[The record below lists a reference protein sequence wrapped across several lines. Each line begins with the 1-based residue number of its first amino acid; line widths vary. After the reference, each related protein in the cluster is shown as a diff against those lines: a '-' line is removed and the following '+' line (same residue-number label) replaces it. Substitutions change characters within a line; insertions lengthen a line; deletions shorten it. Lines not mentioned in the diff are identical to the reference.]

1 METSVESVSKK
12 KGRKA
17 REERRVGAVDES
29 KGKFIVSFRGQP
41 ETAKIINEA
50 LARANDKSFGRKVEF
65 TDLVKILFRKI
76 NDRDIQKLQEMSLNR
91 TQKIELMVRKYNETH
106 GLNLSVQD
114 YVLHKSR
121 EF

>member
-1 METSVESVSKK
+1 MSGGRSV
-12 KGRKA
+12 A
-17 REERRVGAVDES
+17 RM
-29 KGKFIVSFRGQP
+29 
-41 ETAKIINEA
+41 INES
-50 LARANDKSFGRKVEF
+50 LARANDKRFGRKVEF

-91 TQKIELMVRKYNETH
+91 TQKIELMVKKYNETH